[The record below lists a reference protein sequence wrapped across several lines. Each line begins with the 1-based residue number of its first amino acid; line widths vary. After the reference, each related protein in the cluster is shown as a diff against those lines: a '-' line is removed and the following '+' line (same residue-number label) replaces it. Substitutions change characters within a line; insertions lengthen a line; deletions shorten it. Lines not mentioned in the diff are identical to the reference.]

1 MEFSFKDIFGVI
13 KKNIAV
19 VLVVSLLCAVCSFF
33 ATSFFVKKTYT
44 ATVKLYVSTD
54 SDGKSSYDDLNSY
67 NYASKLV
74 ATYIQMLNT
83 NNFFTDVSE
92 ELNQKYTASQ
102 LKGMISFKGVEDTE
116 IFEASVSSESPT
128 ETKKIADAVANTAP
142 KTIAEILKNNAQ
154 LKIVDEAVIPKAPTS
169 PNVSKNVFVAF
180 LIGLVASL
188 VFAFVRDYFDVK
200 IKYDEEM
207 TTLAN
212 LPVLAAIP
220 DFESYSVSAKSEKS
234 GSNTKGSNT
243 KRTDTAY

>member
-1 MEFSFKDIFGVI
+1 MEISFKYILNII
-13 KKNIAV
+13 KKNLAV
-19 VLVVSLLCAVCSFF
+19 ILVVSLLCAVCSFF
-33 ATSFFVKKTYT
+33 VTSFFIKKTYT

-54 SDGKSSYDDLNSY
+54 SKGSSGYDDLNSY

-92 ELNQKYTASQ
+92 ELNQKYTSTE
-102 LKGMISFKGVEDTE
+102 LKGMITFKGVEDTE
-116 IFEASVSSESPT
+116 VFEASVLSDSPT
-128 ETKKIADAVANTAP
+128 EAKKIADAVATTAP
-142 KTIAEILKNNAQ
+142 KTISELLKNNSQ
-154 LKIVDEAVIPKAPTS
+154 LKIVDQAVVPKNPTS
-169 PNVSKNVFVAF
+169 PNVTKNVLIAF
-180 LIGLVASL
+180 LLGLVASV

-220 DFESYSVSAKSEKS
+220 DFEVFSSKSAV
-234 GSNTKGSNT
+234 GS
-243 KRTDTAY
+243 KRPSTEY